1 MKFVNT
7 KTSWRE
13 HVDEG
18 FSKGKPSKKLIKRQ
32 AEEQEA
38 QEEIN
43 EYCTNERNPDRLDGL
58 GSKRRER
65 GKGELC

>member
-1 MKFVNT
+1 MKLKNM

-13 HVDEG
+13 PADE

-38 QEEIN
+38 QEEID

-65 GKGELC
+65 GKGEFC